1 MTRSITA
8 LVATKGSKTGLGLP
22 SMPAYQIYL
31 NVRVSLKEISE
42 LAHVCSSVASV
53 GASVSESAA
62 RGRDAV
68 SAAANDAINAAGGDL
83 QTLRTDLS
91 RLKETVSAFMA
102 QATAEATRSAREASS
117 NVVGRIG
124 DVAGDIAQRG
134 GAMASTATDQAEE
147 RRIGVRGHGAP
158 QSHRCNDRGRDG
170 RHFDRHARAQTIMKF
185 AKVRATQR

>member
-1 MTRSITA
+1 MDTRS
-8 LVATKGSKTGLGLP
+8 SE
-22 SMPAYQIYL
+22 SQIGGHFAAAAQL
-31 NVRVSLKEISE
+31 KENVR
-42 LAHVCSSVASV
+42 SSAASV
-53 GASVSESAA
+53 GASVSESVA

-83 QTLRTDLS
+83 QTLRTDLN

-134 GAMASTATDQAEE
+134 STMAATATDQARSVASEFE
-147 RRIGVRGHGAP
+147 DMVRRNPIGAMTGAVMFGILIGIL
-158 QSHRCNDRGRDG
+158 GR
-170 RHFDRHARAQTIMKF
+170 RRS
-185 AKVRATQR
+185 